1 MPQSSQSWWQ
11 RLLSGRQITQS
22 PDRSGPF
29 SRAAGWS
36 TKPRAQRPELGEFD
50 WTFAAGS
57 VTDRAFATRFHRFMR
72 DHIPILKAVVWT
84 WTRLAAAPSRFEV
97 LEPASDEVKDR
108 SHKVLSALSDRIH
121 PDRLTRFGG
130 FDALLLQYF
139 DSLFTDGAICGELTL
154 LPSRTGLARFDFIDT
169 ASLEFTHD
177 RKNCWQMFQRTLD
190 GRITLDSDAIYYQP
204 LDADAGRPY
213 GKSLIAAV
221 GFVARIEQELIR
233 DMQKSMHNAG
243 YHRMHVT
250 IKPPVQGAAE
260 SDNDYTARANA
271 YFDNTVRSL
280 RDFDVD
286 DNPVTWDDVAIT
298 HIGPEG
304 QVTGS
309 RNWYLNHRSMVEDV
323 IAGCHLAPFMLG
335 YAYGGTET
343 WAKFKYE
350 MVGRQIATLQRAAS
364 CFCEWIANIELALNG
379 IEVEVRHTFDNRLE
393 FDRRERYETDRALTD
408 LLLRQVEARLITIED
423 ARARLG

>member
-1 MPQSSQSWWQ
+1 MPHHTPSWWQ
-11 RLLSGRQITQS
+11 RLLTRRQISQS
-22 PDRSGPF
+22 PDRHGPF

-36 TKPRAQRPELGEFD
+36 TKSKSQRPEIGDHD
-50 WTFAAGS
+50 WTFAGGTA
-57 VTDRAFATRFHRFMR
+57 TDRAFATRLHRFMR
-72 DHIPILKAVVWT
+72 DNIPILKAVIWT
-84 WTRLAAAPSRFEV
+84 WTRLAAAPSRFEI
-97 LEPASDEVKDR
+97 EAASESEKHM
-108 SHKVLSALSDRIH
+108 SYKVLSDLSLRIH

-130 FDALLLQYF
+130 FDSLLLQYF
-139 DSLFTDGAICGELTL
+139 DALFTDGAVAGELTL

-169 ASLEFTHD
+169 ASLEFSHD
-177 RKNCWQMFQRTLD
+177 KKNGWQMFQRSPE
-190 GRITLDSDAIYYQP
+190 GRITLDSPAIYYQP
-204 LDADAGRPY
+204 LDAEAGKPY
-213 GKSLIAAV
+213 GKSMISAV
-221 GFVARIEQELIR
+221 GFVSRIEQELVR

-250 IKPPVQGAAE
+250 LKPPVQGVAE

-286 DNPVTWDDVAIT
+286 DNPVTWDDVSIT

-309 RNWYLNHRSMVEDV
+309 RNWYLNHRSMIEDV

-335 YAYGGTET
+335 YAYGGTQT

-364 CFCEWIANIELALNG
+364 RFCEWIAGIELALHG
-379 IEVEVRHTFDNRLE
+379 IDAEMKHTFDNRLD

-408 LLLRQVEARLITIED
+408 LILTQVEAGLITLEEAKQRLI
-423 ARARLG
+423 

>member
-1 MPQSSQSWWQ
+1 MSQA
-11 RLLSGRQITQS
+11 
-22 PDRSGPF
+22 PEHSGPF

-36 TKPRAQRPELGEFD
+36 SSPKSQRPDFADYE
-50 WTFAAGS
+50 WTFAGGAA
-57 VTDRAFATRFHRFMR
+57 VDRAFATRLHRFMR
-72 DHIPILKAVVWT
+72 DHIPILKAVIWT
-84 WTRLAAAPSRFEV
+84 WTRLAAAPSRFEIISGDK
-97 LEPASDEVKDR
+97 ER
-108 SHKVLSALSDRIH
+108 SHRILSDLSLRIH

-130 FDALLLQYF
+130 FDSLLLQFF
-139 DSLFTDGAICGELTL
+139 DSLFTDGAVCGELTL
-154 LPSRTGLARFDFIDT
+154 LPSRAGLARFDFIDT
-169 ASLEFTHD
+169 ASLEFSHD
-177 RKNCWQMFQRTLD
+177 RKNGWQMFQRAPE
-190 GRITLDSDAIYYQP
+190 GRITLDSPAIYYQP
-204 LDADAGRPY
+204 LDAEAGKPY
-213 GKSLIAAV
+213 GKSLISAV

-250 IKPPVQGAAE
+250 IKPPVQGVAE
-260 SDNDYTARANA
+260 SDSDFIARANA

-280 RDFDVD
+280 REFDVD
-286 DNPVTWDDVAIT
+286 DNPVTWDDVTIT

-335 YAYGGTET
+335 YAYGGTQT

-364 CFCEWIANIELALNG
+364 RFCEWIAGIELALHG
-379 IEVEVRHTFDNRLE
+379 IDAEVKHSFDNRLD

-408 LLLRQVEARLITIED
+408 LVLRQLESGLITIED
-423 ARARLG
+423 AKQRLNP